1 MFGFLLSRL
10 MSGLIAVVS
19 VSGLVFWLI
28 RTVPT
33 SPALLVL
40 GADAGDA
47 VIAAFEAKYGLDQP
61 ILQQYT
67 TWIWRALTRFD
78 FGQSYIS
85 GRPITTEIAHTLPVT
100 LELIVVSMTL
110 CLFISIPLG
119 TLSAFRPGGV
129 LDHAARAIAVIGVS
143 TPGFWLG
150 LVLIL
155 FLSVRLGWFPP
166 GDLPPISRG
175 TIAHAHSIALPAFC
189 LAIYYTAIISR
200 MTRSSILEVLNQDY
214 VRTAIAMGLPKP
226 RVRLVYVLRNAMIPI
241 VSVVAMSCGYM
252 FGWAIVVE
260 QVFNIPGVCRALL
273 AAIFS
278 RDYNLVLAAVLVIT
292 VAFVLLNILA
302 DVLYRVLNPRL
313 SW

>member
-1 MFGFLLSRL
+1 MLGFLLSRL
-10 MSGLIAVVS
+10 ASGLIAVVS
-19 VSGLVFWLI
+19 VSALVFWLI

-47 VIAAFEAKYGLDQP
+47 VVAAFEAKYGLDQP
-61 ILQQYT
+61 IARQYA

-110 CLFISIPLG
+110 CLLISIPLG
-119 TLSAFRPGGV
+119 TLSAFRPGGI

-155 FLSVRLGWFPP
+155 ILSVRLGWFPP
-166 GDLPPISRG
+166 GDLPRISQG
-175 TIAHAHSIALPAFC
+175 IAAHVHSIVLPAFC

-200 MTRSSILEVLNQDY
+200 MTRSSILEVLSQDY

-226 RVRLVYVLRNAMIPI
+226 RVRLIYVLRNAMIPI

-278 RDYNLVLAAVLVIT
+278 RDYNLVLATVLVIT